1 MRRSFDVKTGEE
13 KNARDFLSNDVL
25 IQDESL

>member
-1 MRRSFDVKTGEE
+1 MRQSFDVKTGGE
-13 KNARDFLSNDVL
+13 KNARDFLSNDVM